1 MQLHEWN
8 RYEVIIIILII
19 ISEFNLLLVCTVMYC
34 LIILTFLLTEVLLGF
49 FQV

>member
-1 MQLHEWN
+1 MQLHAWN

-19 ISEFNLLLVCTVMYC
+19 ISQFNLLLVCTVMYC
-34 LIILTFLLTEVLLGF
+34 LIIFLLTEVLLGF

>member
-8 RYEVIIIILII
+8 RYKVIIIILII
-19 ISEFNLLLVCTVMYC
+19 ISKFNLPVCTVMYC